1 MTEITEKHDTII
13 IRDVIEHIEDKKT
26 ALINMFELLKPGGK
40 LYISFP
46 PKYCAY
52 AGHQQTTPSIMGK
65 LPYLHLLPNF
75 LYEGYLRLI
84 GCPEKKINYLLS
96 TKNTRISI
104 RIMRK
109 LVDS

>member
-1 MTEITEKHDTII
+1 
-13 IRDVIEHIEDKKT
+13 
-26 ALINMFELLKPGGK
+26 
-40 LYISFP
+40 
-46 PKYCAY
+46 
-52 AGHQQTTPSIMGK
+52 MGK

-109 LVDS
+109 LVDSLGFKIIKESNWIIRPAYSFRFGIPKLKNPFFWIPIFNEVFCNGVLFLLEKPEK